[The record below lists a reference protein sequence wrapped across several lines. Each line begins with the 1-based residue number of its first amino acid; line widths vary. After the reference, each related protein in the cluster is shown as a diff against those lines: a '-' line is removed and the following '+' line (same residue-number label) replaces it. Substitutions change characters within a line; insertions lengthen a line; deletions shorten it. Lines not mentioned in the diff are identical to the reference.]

1 MGVFFVL
8 VAYVAFFYYFFVG
21 STNYRW
27 RALYGDGNYPE
38 GEGYEIRGIDVSHYQ
53 NKIDWESLRNAMIK
67 KAPVRFVF
75 IKSTEGSSLID
86 ENFKENFYQ
95 AREYGFIRGAYH
107 FYSTKSSA
115 REQAAFFLQ
124 KVHLEEGD

>member
-53 NKIDWESLRNAMIK
+53 NKIDWERLRNAMIK

-75 IKSTEGSSLID
+75 IKSTEGSNLID
-86 ENFKENFYQ
+86 ENFKDNFYQ

-115 REQAAFFLQ
+115 REQATLYIP
-124 KVHLEEGD
+124 